1 MTELYI
7 AEQYWPTGE
16 KADSLRTLMLGLMF
30 AASQGSKEAARDAQ
44 RIWRKLSGTADP
56 ATANKRGMGAEEI
69 KRKMMG
75 LT

>member
-1 MTELYI
+1 MTELFI

-16 KADSLRTLMLGLMF
+16 SADSLRALLIGLMF

-56 ATANKRGMGAEEI
+56 ATANKKGMSAEEI
-69 KRKMMG
+69 KQSMMG